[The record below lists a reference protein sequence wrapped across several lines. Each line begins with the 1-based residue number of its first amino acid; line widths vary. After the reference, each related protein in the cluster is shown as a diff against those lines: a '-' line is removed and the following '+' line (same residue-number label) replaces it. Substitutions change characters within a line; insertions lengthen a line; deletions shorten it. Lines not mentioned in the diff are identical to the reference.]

1 MSKEEEE
8 KIENELG
15 TVTTPDG
22 DLKVLKNFRLEVENR
37 EITFMFLEDEST
49 IINVIRFEESETN
62 PYTEEITNQVMRLS
76 KLTIALLMACL
87 KKANVDFEIDADSL
101 IAELNVKNNNE
112 RDS

>member
-37 EITFMFLEDEST
+37 EITFTFLEDETT
-49 IINVIRFEESETN
+49 IINVRRFEESETT

-76 KLTIALLMACL
+76 KLTIAMLMACL
-87 KKANVDFEIDADSL
+87 NKANVDFEIDADSL